1 MEQEFS
7 VSHVAFAY
15 MRCQNP
21 GYIFQQ
27 ESRNYHGLVF
37 VLSGELTMTS
47 DTETVCIGSGGILL
61 QWQGETYRLEIT
73 SSQPSEYI
81 VISYLAEPLDTIRSL
96 LPQRSFSPSHLHRYA
111 DRFSF
116 AVRLANAYRICTQTR
131 LRANVQDILCCIIE
145 DYYQHCL
152 FAKESFAEM
161 AMDFMENNFAAPISS
176 QDISDHVGISTSH
189 LRLLFK
195 KQFGLSLMHC
205 LNQIRIRRA
214 KELLSSGMFRVA
226 EVANLC
232 GFQNEYYFSRV
243 FKQFTGT
250 TPGKY

>member
-1 MEQEFS
+1 MEQEFF

-15 MRCQNP
+15 HRHQEP
-21 GYIFQQ
+21 GYTFQQ
-27 ESRNYHGLVF
+27 YDRSYHGLVF
-37 VLSGELTMTS
+37 VVSGELTMTL
-47 DTETVCIGSGGILL
+47 DKETVCVGPGGILL
-61 QWQGETYRLEIT
+61 QWQHENYQLAIT
-73 SSQPSEYI
+73 GAQGAEYF
-81 VISYLAEPLDTIRSL
+81 VISYLAEPVDTIRAL
-96 LPQRSFSPSHLHRYA
+96 LPRRSISPSHLHRYA
-111 DRFSF
+111 DRFSS
-116 AVRLANAYRICTQTR
+116 AVRLANAYHICTQTR
-131 LRANVQDILCCIIE
+131 LRANVQDILCRIIE
-145 DYYQHCL
+145 DDYHHRL
-152 FAKESFAEM
+152 SSKENYAEM
-161 AMDFMENNFAAPISS
+161 AMDFMENNFASPISS
-176 QDISDHVGISTSH
+176 QDISDHVGISVSH

-195 KQFGLSLMHC
+195 KQYDLSLMHC